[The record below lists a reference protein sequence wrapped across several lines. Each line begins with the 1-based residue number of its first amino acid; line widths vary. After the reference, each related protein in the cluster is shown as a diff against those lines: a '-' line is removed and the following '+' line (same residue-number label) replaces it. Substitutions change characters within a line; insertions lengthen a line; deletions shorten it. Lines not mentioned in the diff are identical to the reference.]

1 MNIQES
7 AIWTKYIYIVPKERR
22 IPREKF
28 HELYEE
34 YTKHP
39 ERKEKLLRK
48 LRALSIEQGKINAR
62 KNKLTIKNQPASKSK
77 GNSKSKS
84 AGKSKSNGKPR
95 GSK

>member
-62 KNKLTIKNQPASKSK
+62 KNKLTIKNQPAGKPK
-77 GNSKSKS
+77 GN
-84 AGKSKSNGKPR
+84 GKSKSNRRSR